1 MTEVKAV
8 LLLQKGRPEGLN
20 WIMEHYAPYI
30 STVVWSILRG
40 RMSRSDA
47 EEVTSDVFF
56 ALWQARKRLRPETLK
71 GYLAAIART
80 RAINKL
86 REHGLEMTVEDDAI
100 TIPTDDPA
108 QVLEN
113 AERARAVREAVHSM
127 DPPDNEIFVRY
138 YYYCQ
143 TAAEIAVTLGMSPA
157 SIRQRLKRG
166 RDRLKEKLTKG
177 EW

>member
-1 MTEVKAV
+1 MTEEKAV
-8 LLLQKGRPEGLN
+8 SLLQKGRPEGLR
-20 WIMEHYAPYI
+20 WLMDRYAPYV
-30 STVVWSILRG
+30 SAVAWSILRG
-40 RMSRSDA
+40 RMSQSDA
-47 EEVTSDVFF
+47 EEVASDVFF

-86 REHGLEMTVEDDAI
+86 REHGWELIVEEDI
-100 TIPTDDPA
+100 LTIPADDPA
-108 QVLEN
+108 KILED
-113 AERARAVREAVHSM
+113 AERDRAVRDAVHSM
-127 DPPDNEIFVRY
+127 GPPDNEIFVRY

-143 TAAEIAVTLGMSPA
+143 TAEEIAVALGMTPA

-166 RDRLKEKLTKG
+166 RDRLREKLTKG

>member
-1 MTEVKAV
+1 MTEEKAV
-8 LLLQKGRPEGLN
+8 SLLKRGRPEGLN
-20 WIMEHYAPYI
+20 WIMEHYAPYV
-30 STVVWSILRG
+30 STVAWSILRG
-40 RMSRSDA
+40 RMSQSDA
-47 EEVTSDVFF
+47 EEVASDVFF
-56 ALWQARKRLRPETLK
+56 ELWKARDRLRQETLK
-71 GYLAAIART
+71 GYLASIARA

-86 REHGLEMTVEDDAI
+86 REQGWELTVEEDTL
-100 TIPTDDPA
+100 TIPADDPA
-108 QVLEN
+108 QVLED
-113 AERARAVREAVHSM
+113 AERDRAVREAVHSM

-166 RDRLKEKLTKG
+166 RERLKEKLTKG